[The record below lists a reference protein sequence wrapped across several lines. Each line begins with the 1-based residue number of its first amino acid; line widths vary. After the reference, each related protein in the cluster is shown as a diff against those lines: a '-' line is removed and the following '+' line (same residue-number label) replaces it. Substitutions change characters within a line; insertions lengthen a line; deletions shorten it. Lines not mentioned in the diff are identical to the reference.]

1 MSISIPRSLALAG
14 AAALAASMALTGAQ
28 GAVAAATTG
37 STPAA
42 APQADKATARSL
54 DLALDG
60 VPRTFVAGG
69 ETRLFNFTVD
79 NNTKSD
85 FVYYPLLKFKN
96 ARGSLHAQ
104 HLKVEYQLPESLD
117 KSKTWLPAAP
127 APGGGESDDD
137 GVLFLLAKLIDDS
150 VPDYANALLAV
161 NKGSS
166 VTVTVRVSV
175 GKDAPLGSAGVVPVV
190 FAAKAEGNQ
199 PVGEGEFSC
208 DGIRGE
214 SFKIVAGGG
223 GKPSPS
229 ATPSTSKP
237 TGPTAGPTG
246 KPTGSPSGS
255 TTPTA
260 PTTSGSPSGTKPP
273 TGSPSAPVTPST
285 GTSPSASTTPTGTG
299 SPSASTTPTATG
311 SPSATTTPTG
321 STSPTA
327 PGSASPSA
335 SATTA
340 PATTAPAAPAPTGT
354 PGDDDGGVRQPIDFP
369 VKLPVVAPLPITPA
383 GVAQARSK
391 ADKALASTGGGD
403 DTTGIAIAGGAVLAV
418 GVGTVVVLRRR
429 RSAQQG

>member
-37 STPAA
+37 ATPAA
-42 APQADKATARSL
+42 APQADKATARAL
-54 DLALDG
+54 DLSLDG

-69 ETRLFNFTVD
+69 ETKLFNFTVD

-96 ARGSLHAQ
+96 AKGSLHAQ

-137 GVLFLLAKLIDDS
+137 GVLFLLAKLIDGS
-150 VPDYANALLAV
+150 VPDYANSLLAV

-175 GKDAPLGSAGVVPVV
+175 GKDAPLGTAGVVPVV

-223 GKPSPS
+223 KPSP
-229 ATPSTSKP
+229 TPTTPTTKP
-237 TGPTAGPTG
+237 TTPTTKPTTPTG
-246 KPTGSPSGS
+246 KPTTPSGS
-255 TTPTA
+255 PTATGTPTA
-260 PTTSGSPSGTKPP
+260 TT
-273 TGSPSAPVTPST
+273 TPS
-285 GTSPSASTTPTGTG
+285 TSPSATVTPTT
-299 SPSASTTPTATG
+299 ST

-321 STSPTA
+321 SPTATGTPTATTTPSTSPSATVTPTTTASPTGSASPSA
-327 PGSASPSA
+327 PGTASPSA

-340 PATTAPAAPAPTGT
+340 PATPAPTGT
-354 PGDDDGGVRQPIDFP
+354 PGDDDSGVRQPIDFP
-369 VKLPVVAPLPITPA
+369 VKLPVVAPLPITPEA
-383 GVAQARSK
+383 VAKARSN
-391 ADKALASTGGGD
+391 ADKALATTGGGD

-429 RSAQQG
+429 RAAQQG